1 MTRLAA
7 QQVVRRRVL
16 LVAGACLLLAVFGGD
31 VLRSASQFVSGWTA
45 VKPGEV
51 PKLPL
56 RFEFNLVTQA
66 QAAGPAVSS
75 AQRGAAMKTGPL
87 PLRME
92 LAMNS
97 LPATATAT
105 EAGAGGEGKS
115 APATADAPAEKPAPA
130 PEKALPAPG
139 GVRLD
144 ILTRPR
150 DMSAPAEES
159 EAFGAKTWV
168 IVPPPPPPPPTP
180 PPEPPRAPPLPFRYL
195 GLLND
200 GAGRIT
206 YFLIRG
212 AATLSVSVGDKFDGT
227 YSLDSADGGALQFTF
242 LPLKERQ
249 SLAIGVGP

>member
-1 MTRLAA
+1 MKRLAERYA
-7 QQVVRRRVL
+7 MRRRALLAAGVYL
-16 LVAGACLLLAVFGGD
+16 LVVFGGD
-31 VLRSASQFVSGWTA
+31 VLRSASQ
-45 VKPGEV
+45 PGEA

-56 RFEFNLVTQA
+56 RFEFSLVTQA
-66 QAAGPAVSS
+66 QAAVPAVASPR
-75 AQRGAAMKTGPL
+75 RGDATKTGPL

-92 LAMNS
+92 LAMNA
-97 LPATATAT
+97 LPATAA
-105 EAGAGGEGKS
+105 EAGAGGERKS

-130 PEKALPAPG
+130 PEKALPSPG

-144 ILTRPR
+144 ILTRSR
-150 DMSAPAEES
+150 DMSAPGEES
-159 EAFGAKTWV
+159 EAFGSKTWV
-168 IVPPPPPPPPTP
+168 IVPPPPPPPPP
-180 PPEPPRAPPLPFRYL
+180 APPEPPRAPPLPFRYL

-200 GAGRIT
+200 GAGKIT

-212 AATLSVSVGDKFDGT
+212 AATLSVSVGDRIDGT